1 MKRTLA
7 LALAA
12 GIIFAGSR
20 SNAQDFSYSLYYD
33 FQTQAPA
40 AVVTTRVTTLT
51 NVFGNGFSLDVDAF
65 GGVNLKNS
73 APVAGFMVVRRA
85 KAADN
90 LTVFFGPGVSVSN
103 GQPVGFGVCAGF
115 TLRF

>member
-1 MKRTLA
+1 MKRTIT

-20 SNAQDFSYSLYYD
+20 SNAQEFSYSLYYD
-33 FQTQAPA
+33 FQTQSPA
-40 AVVTTRVTTLT
+40 AVVTTRVTTIT
-51 NVFGNGFSLDVDAF
+51 NVLGKGIDLDVEAF
-65 GGVNLKNS
+65 GGVNLKNA
-73 APVAGFMVVRRA
+73 APVAGFMVVKRL

-90 LTVFFGPGVSVSN
+90 LVVFFGPAVSVSS
-103 GQPVGFGVCAGF
+103 GQPTGFGVCAGF